1 MKTQTKKQV
10 IRIKLRCFFLNLGKL
25 ALDVAK
31 LIFASLVLGSVIKG
45 DIPQAQLLFSGII
58 ASGIGAFFG
67 LIVVTICEEK

>member
-1 MKTQTKKQV
+1 METQAKKQV
-10 IRIKLRCFFLNLGKL
+10 IRIKLRRFFLNLGKL
-25 ALDVAK
+25 ALDATK

-45 DIPQAQLLFSGII
+45 DIPPAQLLFSGII